1 MRTDRAGD
9 ALLEHEVVRVVEQRV
24 ACGAIRSLAA
34 PKPATRR
41 RPRSAAAAEQRPV
54 PILPLLNTPRNVT
67 LARSNSSATVVD
79 DAHER
84 CRPRHRLPLGT
95 IAAVT
100 RPPKPDPAKETEM
113 AARIVV
119 TEFVSL
125 DGVMEAPGGEPDF
138 RYPGWTF
145 QFDRGDDGNQF
156 KLDETRQ
163 SDALLIGRRTYES
176 FAGAW
181 PQREGEFADKFNS
194 MPKFVVSTT
203 LKDPEWSN
211 TTVLDSGDATAEVR
225 KLKEE
230 FDGEL
235 QVPGSHRL
243 VQELIESDLVDQINL
258 MVFPVILGTGK
269 RAFEE
274 TAERRNLRL
283 KESKVV
289 GDGVVVLIYERAA

>member
-1 MRTDRAGD
+1 
-9 ALLEHEVVRVVEQRV
+9 
-24 ACGAIRSLAA
+24 
-34 PKPATRR
+34 
-41 RPRSAAAAEQRPV
+41 
-54 PILPLLNTPRNVT
+54 
-67 LARSNSSATVVD
+67 
-79 DAHER
+79 
-84 CRPRHRLPLGT
+84 
-95 IAAVT
+95 
-100 RPPKPDPAKETEM
+100 M

-138 RYPGWTF
+138 KYPGWTF
-145 QFDRGDDGNQF
+145 EFERGDDGNQF
-156 KLDETRQ
+156 KLDETMRA
-163 SDALLIGRRTYES
+163 DALLIGRRTYES

-203 LKDPEWSN
+203 LGDPEWSN
-211 TTVLDSGDATAEVR
+211 TTVLDGSDATAEVR

-269 RAFEE
+269 KAFEE
-274 TAERRNLRL
+274 TPERRNLRL

-289 GDGVVVLIYERAA
+289 GDGVAVMIYERAS

>member
-1 MRTDRAGD
+1 
-9 ALLEHEVVRVVEQRV
+9 
-24 ACGAIRSLAA
+24 
-34 PKPATRR
+34 
-41 RPRSAAAAEQRPV
+41 
-54 PILPLLNTPRNVT
+54 
-67 LARSNSSATVVD
+67 
-79 DAHER
+79 
-84 CRPRHRLPLGT
+84 
-95 IAAVT
+95 
-100 RPPKPDPAKETEM
+100 M

-125 DGVMEAPGGEPDF
+125 DGVMEAPGGEPEF
-138 RYPGWTF
+138 KYPGWTF
-145 QFDRGDDGNQF
+145 EFERGDDGNQF

-163 SDALLIGRRTYES
+163 ADALLIGLRTYES

-181 PQREGEFADKFNS
+181 PKREGEFADKFNA

-203 LKDPEWSN
+203 LKDPEWNN
-211 TTVLDSGDATAEVR
+211 TTVLDSGDATAQVR

-235 QVPGSHRL
+235 QVAGSHQL

-269 RAFEE
+269 KAFEE
-274 TAERRNLRL
+274 KPERRNLKL

-289 GDGVVVLIYERAA
+289 GDGVLVLIYERAADSR